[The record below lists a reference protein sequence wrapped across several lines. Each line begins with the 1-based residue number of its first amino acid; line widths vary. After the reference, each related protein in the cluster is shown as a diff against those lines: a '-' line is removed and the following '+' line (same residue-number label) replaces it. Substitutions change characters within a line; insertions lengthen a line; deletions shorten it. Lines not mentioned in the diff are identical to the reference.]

1 MDGTYTYC
9 FSNKMS
15 TMTPKMVLFTMD
27 VSDPGTPEK
36 ADPNAPA
43 ADGLSHICKTW

>member
-15 TMTPKMVLFTMD
+15 TMTPKMVLFTID
-27 VSDPGTPEK
+27 VTTGHDNK
-36 ADPNAPA
+36 VDPNAPNQ
-43 ADGLSHICKTW
+43 DG

>member
-15 TMTPKMVLFTMD
+15 TMTPKMVLFTID
-27 VSDPGTPEK
+27 VTSAQENK
-36 ADPNAPA
+36 ADPNAPGQ
-43 ADGLSHICKTW
+43 DGEFDIFI